1 MKILLVEDEIKITNA
16 LSHLL
21 KRKEIDVDVA
31 NDGYEGYIMAKN
43 NIYDVLV
50 LDIMLPGMSG
60 LEILSS
66 LRKEGIKSPILLL
79 TARDSVEDRVIGL
92 DTGADD
98 YLIKPF
104 NTSEL
109 IARIKALGRRV
120 QSDILE
126 NDLKFGDIKLNTSSY
141 SLKMNNITINL
152 PVKEGKLLELLMKR
166 PKQVFSKEQILYRIW
181 GYDSDITENNVEI
194 YIHHL
199 RKKLQNKTN
208 VKIHTVRGIG
218 YTLREI

>member
-1 MKILLVEDEIKITNA
+1 MKILLVEDEIKISNA
-16 LSHLL
+16 LSHFL
-21 KRKEIDVDVA
+21 KRKDIDVDVA
-31 NDGYEGYIMAKN
+31 NDGSEGYIMAKN

-79 TARDSVEDRVIGL
+79 TARDSVEDRVKGL
-92 DTGADD
+92 NSGADD

-109 IARIKALGRRV
+109 FARIKALGRRV

-126 NDLKFGDIKLNTSSY
+126 NDLKFGGITLNTTNY

-166 PKQVFSKEQILYRIW
+166 PKQVFSREQILYRIW

-199 RKKLQNKTN
+199 RKRLKNKTN